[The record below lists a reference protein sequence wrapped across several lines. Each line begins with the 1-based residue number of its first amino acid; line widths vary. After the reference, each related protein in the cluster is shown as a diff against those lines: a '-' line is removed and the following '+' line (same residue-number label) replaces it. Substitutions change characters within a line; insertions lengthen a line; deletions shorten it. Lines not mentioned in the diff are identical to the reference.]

1 MMHARM
7 AVRNRCRPDELPLR
21 SVDAM
26 GRRLDAEHLVGAAE
40 IAARLGV
47 KRPQVVHDWRR
58 RYEDFPDP
66 VAHLRQALVWY
77 WPDVERWARATGRLP

>member
-1 MMHARM
+1 MTQRTAIRKG
-7 AVRNRCRPDELPLR
+7 C
-21 SVDAM
+21 SVTALAIPSVEEM
-26 GRRLDAEHLVGAAE
+26 GRRVDSEHLVGAAE

-58 RYEDFPDP
+58 RHEDFPEP

-77 WPDVERWARATGRLP
+77 WPDVERWARATGRLS